1 MKSYKKLSLK
11 PKKRGKKGENKNR
24 NKGHRNYYGKNYFNH
39 ISNPLNINDT
49 STTYQQ
55 FCSVYKELDTEIK
68 WDLSVMQVGFQ
79 QYEFWKRQNY
89 RDSNRIFRA
98 VLCESI

>member
-49 STTYQQ
+49 STTY
-55 FCSVYKELDTEIK
+55 
-68 WDLSVMQVGFQ
+68 
-79 QYEFWKRQNY
+79 
-89 RDSNRIFRA
+89 
-98 VLCESI
+98 